1 MIEEAEKRARAKL
14 ARIIEREGTANG
26 ERLKPY
32 YLAALIAEAARDMEA
47 EGAFSP

>member
-1 MIEEAEKRARAKL
+1 MEEAKKRAKAKL

-32 YLAALIAEAARDMEA
+32 YLAALIDDAARDMEA
-47 EGAFSP
+47 EGVFSP

>member
-1 MIEEAEKRARAKL
+1 MEEAEKRARAKL

-32 YLAALIAEAARDMEA
+32 YLAALINEARRELEA
-47 EGAFSP
+47 ERVLGV